1 MKSTESMA
9 VKCDGSVFRHKINVP
24 TNYVRLY
31 KGMQNSSFTE
41 RIYHLVIL
49 KLDQS
54 DTHMHTK

>member
-1 MKSTESMA
+1 MA
-9 VKCDGSVFRHKINVP
+9 AFFGIKLMFLQTMLDFIKVCKTR
-24 TNYVRLY
+24 
-31 KGMQNSSFTE
+31 FTE

>member
-1 MKSTESMA
+1 MA